1 MVGSASTLVVIGG
14 GNMGAALVH
23 GVLRAGRNPSD
34 VTIVEASETRRREL
48 VETFRGVNVT
58 DAVTACRDVIIAVK
72 PADVAEVCA
81 LAAACGA
88 TRILSIAAGV
98 RIARLQQA
106 SGAGVRVIRAMPN
119 TPAVVGMAATAIAV
133 SSDCTDDD
141 RAWACELMAGVGM
154 VVELDESMLDA
165 FTGLMG
171 SGPAY
176 VFYLAESLQAA
187 AVAEGFDSE
196 SSAHLVAQLI
206 AGSAALLQREPQH
219 ARQLRERVT
228 SPNGTTAA
236 GIAVLEARHMH
247 DALLAA
253 VRSAAARSKE
263 LGDA

>member
-1 MVGSASTLVVIGG
+1 
-14 GNMGAALVH
+14 
-23 GVLRAGRNPSD
+23 
-34 VTIVEASETRRREL
+34 
-48 VETFRGVNVT
+48 
-58 DAVTACRDVIIAVK
+58 
-72 PADVAEVCA
+72 
-81 LAAACGA
+81 
-88 TRILSIAAGV
+88 
-98 RIARLQQA
+98 
-106 SGAGVRVIRAMPN
+106 
-119 TPAVVGMAATAIAV
+119 
-133 SSDCTDDD
+133 
-141 RAWACELMAGVGM
+141 
-154 VVELDESMLDA
+154 
-165 FTGLMG
+165 MG